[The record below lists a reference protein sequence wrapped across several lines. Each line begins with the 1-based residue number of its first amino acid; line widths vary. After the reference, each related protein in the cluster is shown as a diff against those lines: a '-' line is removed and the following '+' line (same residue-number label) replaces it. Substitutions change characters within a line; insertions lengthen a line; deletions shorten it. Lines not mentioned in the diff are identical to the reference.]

1 MDWTPT
7 KMSVMSCP
15 LGAECNKGPAG
26 AIWKTD
32 DVAAELIAIV
42 LATHVK
48 YALQNVAAAP
58 ATLAA
63 EKLIRPKVQVRDGVI
78 EEEAWEYFV
87 HCWTTYK
94 SPLSSKLSVGNT
106 SLQNTKKYKVLS
118 PNVLGCLPSPN
129 RTKSY
134 KSDRSLQISF
144 LVMRGRKDHLQ
155 YLPQFSVK
163 NYLVNVDCIIY
174 TLDEVL
180 WSGDKRVRYL
190 KVKSSL
196 LKNVLFRIYSC

>member
-1 MDWTPT
+1 
-7 KMSVMSCP
+7 MSCP

-32 DVAAELIAIV
+32 DVAAELIAIA
-42 LATHVK
+42 LETHVK
-48 YALQNVAAAP
+48 YAHQNVAAAP

-87 HCWTTYK
+87 HRWTTYK
-94 SPLSSKLSVGNT
+94 SPLSSKLSVGDT
-106 SLQNTKKYKVLS
+106 SLQITKKYKVLS

-134 KSDRSLQISF
+134 NSDRSLQISF
-144 LVMRGRKDHLQ
+144 LAMRGQKITYIIFLS
-155 YLPQFSVK
+155 SV
-163 NYLVNVDCIIY
+163 
-174 TLDEVL
+174 
-180 WSGDKRVRYL
+180 
-190 KVKSSL
+190 
-196 LKNVLFRIYSC
+196 

>member
-1 MDWTPT
+1 MPPWGWVQQGPGRSNLEDRWRSCWADCYCPGDPREVCAPEGRCRPHPTP
-7 KMSVMSCP
+7 
-15 LGAECNKGPAG
+15 
-26 AIWKTD
+26 
-32 DVAAELIAIV
+32 
-42 LATHVK
+42 
-48 YALQNVAAAP
+48 AP
-58 ATLAA
+58 LAA

-87 HCWTTYK
+87 HRWTTYK

-163 NYLVNVDCIIY
+163 KNILLMLTGSFIY
-174 TLDEVL
+174 WT
-180 WSGDKRVRYL
+180 SF
-190 KVKSSL
+190 VKWW
-196 LKNVLFRIYSC
+196 